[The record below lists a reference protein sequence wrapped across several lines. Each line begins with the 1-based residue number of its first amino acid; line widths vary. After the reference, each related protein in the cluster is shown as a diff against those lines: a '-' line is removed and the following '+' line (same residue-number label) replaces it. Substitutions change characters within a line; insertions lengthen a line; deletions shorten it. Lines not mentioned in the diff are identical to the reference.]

1 MALRVGL
8 HAVHT
13 KYAHRWFAAVHLH
26 SPQTAPTTESPVTG
40 EPRLGTGYTE
50 AVEALTARPEFTRRV
65 FHLKLPAGTDPLR
78 DGLRLTVQLF
88 SKDGAGLGKSVA
100 EAGVG
105 RDTLHCVGR
114 VDLGPDTIGRL
125 KCGGRL
131 PLSVVLEEGM
141 GRVELDVLLV
151 DPAAAGAE
159 GGAGAPQFGPKCR
172 LSVFVSHAGGLPA
185 KGGDP
190 FVVLKTVREAAS
202 RASSKTMTSTSA
214 AAGDRAVWEQT
225 LEVDFLEAEL
235 SSERLLVALVD
246 SKSDKLVG
254 KAAIP
259 TRGLFPGVH
268 HNLKLAMDGT
278 KKKVV
283 LFLTVYLNHAV
294 PLERLWLNTVPRLT
308 KVAVTMQKGSL
319 VQLHRSLQG
328 LEESAA
334 EAQGNQ
340 AVLVGVWRV
349 LDIFMGALPKESLDE
364 VWTPSDTETEAS
376 ILAALAG
383 QKYEGVEIT
392 KSVQPLLGATR
403 AGLWTEDHSIFL
415 TADFTQLAKPVLAVE
430 LHRLEHLGEK
440 PGGKQTLV
448 GYCMMEMKGLL
459 DGGEA
464 VQNIEAVEIQHDKN
478 CARKLEGS
486 MNFDLV
492 IQGPD
497 QYKAALHN
505 AAADPSVGEAGGAP
519 GSLSSLLVRDLYHE
533 HTVCHKVLHRL
544 EKAQDKTDRFSA
556 QSQQLDKKVDD
567 LRADLADMHRLL
579 EEERRAHRDLPGIEG
594 WEAMSKETLYGKV
607 RQVLSLHSMEARK
620 NQELVHQL
628 QKLHGDLVDAESI
641 SEAYTNLQEAHV
653 EQSKQ
658 LSEFESDSQR
668 LHDSLEALQNQE
680 KVIKHLEKMLGG
692 HMGVKKRLVAVEDDL
707 AGANEEIRALK
718 ALKNTEELDNL
729 RAELAGSEQSKTFV
743 DSKVKDL
750 ESKLLAVTLRAEK
763 ADIKAS
769 TARNEMIDVTKK
781 YAKEISSLK
790 ARLAE
795 KEAQLMG
802 GFGSLSKLAL
812 GEMSQAGGSLHA
824 RPAPALPPG
833 PGSRAGSRA
842 GSRPGSRPSS
852 GRRTLEPLP
861 PKSVT

>member
-1 MALRVGL
+1 M
-8 HAVHT
+8 
-13 KYAHRWFAAVHLH
+13 
-26 SPQTAPTTESPVTG
+26 TG

-65 FHLKLPAGTDPLR
+65 FHLKLPAGTNPLK

-105 RDTLHCVGR
+105 RDTLHCMGR
-114 VDLGPDTIGRL
+114 VDLGSDTIGRL

-131 PLSVVLEEGM
+131 PFSVVLEEGM

-151 DPAAAGAE
+151 DPAAGGAE

-202 RASSKTMTSTSA
+202 RASSRTMTSTSA
-214 AAGDRAVWEQT
+214 AAAGGAVWEQT

-246 SKSDKLVG
+246 SKSDKLIG

-268 HNLKLAMDGT
+268 HNLRLAMDGT

-283 LFLTVYLNHAV
+283 LFLSVYLNHAV
-294 PLERLWLNTVPRLT
+294 PLERLWLKTVPRLT
-308 KVAVTMQKGSL
+308 KVSVTMQKGSL
-319 VQLHRSLQG
+319 AQLRRSLQG
-328 LEESAA
+328 LEETS
-334 EAQGNQ
+334 EKERESR
-340 AVLVGVWRV
+340 AVLVGVWRI
-349 LDIFMGALPKESLDE
+349 LDVFMGALPKGTLGD
-364 VWTPSDTETEAS
+364 VWTSADTETEAS
-376 ILAALAG
+376 ILATLAG
-383 QKYEGVEIT
+383 QKFEGVEIT
-392 KSVQPLLGATR
+392 KAVQPLVGATR
-403 AGLWTEDHSIFL
+403 AGLWSEDHSIFL
-415 TADFTQLAKPVLAVE
+415 TSDFTQLAKPVLAVE
-430 LHRLEHLGEK
+430 LHRLDELGEK
-440 PGGKQTLV
+440 AGGKTLV
-448 GYCMMEMKGLL
+448 GYCMMDLKGLL

-464 VQNIEAVEIQHDKN
+464 VQNVEAVEIQHDKN
-478 CARKLEGS
+478 CARNLKGS

-497 QYKAALHN
+497 QYKAALHS
-505 AAADPSVGEAGGAP
+505 AATDPSVGEEAGAP
-519 GSLSSLLVRDLYHE
+519 GSLSSLLVRDLFHE
-533 HTVCHKVLHRL
+533 HVVCHKILHTL

-556 QSQQLDKKVDD
+556 QSHQLDSKVDG

-579 EEERRAHRDLPGIEG
+579 EEERRAHRDLPEIEG

-607 RQVLSLHSMEARK
+607 RQVMSLHSMEVRK
-620 NQELVHQL
+620 NQEMVHQL

-658 LSEFESDSQR
+658 LAEFEHDSQR
-668 LHDSLEALQNQE
+668 LHDSLEAMKNQE
-680 KVIKHLEKMLGG
+680 QVIKHLEKMLGG
-692 HMGVKKRLVAVEDDL
+692 HLGVKKRLDAAEDDL
-707 AGANEEIRALK
+707 AAANEEIRALK

-729 RAELAGSEQSKTFV
+729 KAELAGSEQSKV
-743 DSKVKDL
+743 LVNSKVKDL

-812 GEMSQAGGSLHA
+812 GEMSQTAGSLRH
-824 RPAPALPPG
+824 PTSLDSAPKASLGALTG
-833 PGSRAGSRA
+833 LGSRPGSRA
-842 GSRPGSRPSS
+842 GSRPGSRPTSRPGS
-852 GRRTLEPLP
+852 GRRTLDPLP
-861 PKSVT
+861 SKTVNT